1 MTNLEVLSLSLN
13 KISSLKPFK
22 NLFKLRELYLRENQI
37 NSIADLHNLKN
48 LKNLQIVWLSSNPV
62 SLNPSYKN
70 TLIQLLPNLQKLDD
84 VPITSTD
91 R

>member
-48 LKNLQIVWLSSNPV
+48 L
-62 SLNPSYKN
+62 
-70 TLIQLLPNLQKLDD
+70 
-84 VPITSTD
+84 
-91 R
+91 